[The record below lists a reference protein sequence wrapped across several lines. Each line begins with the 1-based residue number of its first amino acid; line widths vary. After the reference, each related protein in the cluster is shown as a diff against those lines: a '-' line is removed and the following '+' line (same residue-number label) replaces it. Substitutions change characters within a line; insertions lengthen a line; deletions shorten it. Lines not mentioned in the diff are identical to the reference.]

1 MLKKSLFIVSF
12 TLCMPLVS
20 FAASCSTLSNDTFAE
35 IVNWAI
41 CTINQSIIPFIFV
54 LATLVFLIGVLRFV
68 ANGADEEARKKGKD
82 FMIWGIIAMAVMVS
96 IWGLVRLITG
106 SLHLDNDSEIRIPES
121 PTYMP

>member
-1 MLKKSLFIVSF
+1 MYKKLLAIISL
-12 TLCMPLVS
+12 TLLTPLVS

-82 FMIWGIIAMAVMVS
+82 FMIWGIFAMAVMIS
-96 IWGLVRLITG
+96 IWGLVRVITG
-106 SLHLDNDSEIRIPES
+106 SLNLDNDSDIRIPES
-121 PTYMP
+121 PTYTP